1 MKRPREAAVTVL
13 VAAGGWLDVPAAWPA
28 DGATRVVR
36 MRGGRE
42 LSASGAPPEG
52 ADVLVAGAGGEAE
65 CAWRLLGWR
74 LRLKKETRALDA
86 PGGALPGRMAD
97 GD

>member
-1 MKRPREAAVTVL
+1 MTRPREAAATLTIL

-52 ADVLVAGAGGEAE
+52 ADVLVAGAGGEAA
-65 CAWRLLGWR
+65 C
-74 LRLKKETRALDA
+74 
-86 PGGALPGRMAD
+86 GACLI
-97 GD
+97 GDCV

>member
-36 MRGGRE
+36 MRGG
-42 LSASGAPPEG
+42 SMMGKKA
-52 ADVLVAGAGGEAE
+52 AGEE
-65 CAWRLLGWR
+65 W
-74 LRLKKETRALDA
+74 
-86 PGGALPGRMAD
+86 
-97 GD
+97 